1 MLQNPMKT
9 DVCIIGAGP
18 AGLMAAIHSAGASAR
33 TTVIEA
39 NTTSGRKLLMTGGG
53 RCNLTHQA
61 GPKVLVRA
69 FGAKGRFLSF
79 CLYEYPPQF
88 VRDFFAGLGLQTKV
102 LEDDCVFP
110 VSERA
115 GDVRDALV
123 NQAKKLGVKFLY
135 DKRVSNI
142 TKDADAFTIR
152 MSSESISAKKIIIA
166 TGGLSWPKT
175 GCTGDGYRFARQ
187 FGHSIVE
194 PKASLVPLVTQER
207 WPVQLAGT
215 AVEKVQI
222 STHISNNK
230 IHATGALVFTED
242 GIGGPAVWDMSR
254 YITDYLPATDKP
266 VIITLDLLPDIEQS
280 ELEIQVTD
288 LAGVNPKKKVVNI
301 VAELLPRRLA
311 SFLCGRAGCN
321 DELVAG
327 RLKKDVRKKLTA
339 IIKCLPLSI
348 AKTRPIEEAI
358 VTRGGVSINEVDPK
372 TMESKICPG
381 MFFVG
386 EVLDVDGP
394 CGGFSLQICFSTAAI
409 AGTCAALTK

>member
-1 MLQNPMKT
+1 
-9 DVCIIGAGP
+9 
-18 AGLMAAIHSAGASAR
+18 MAAIHSARAGAR
-33 TTVIEA
+33 TTLIEA
-39 NTTSGRKLLMTGGG
+39 NTTSGRKLLLTGGG
-53 RCNLTHQA
+53 RCNLTHKSE
-61 GPKVLVRA
+61 PKELVRA
-69 FGAKGRFLSF
+69 FGDQGRFLSF

-88 VRDFFAGLGLQTKV
+88 VLDFFAGLGLQTKV
-102 LEDDCVFP
+102 QEDGCVFP

-123 NQAKKLGVKFLY
+123 NQAKTLGVKFLY
-135 DKRVSNI
+135 DKRVGDI
-142 TKDADAFTIR
+142 TKDTDAFTIR
-152 MSSESISAKKIIIA
+152 TPSEPVSAKKIIIA

-187 FGHSIVE
+187 FGHSIIE

-207 WPVQLAGT
+207 WPAQLAGT
-215 AVEKVQI
+215 AVEKVRI

-254 YITDYLPATDKP
+254 YITDYLPAAERP
-266 VIITLDLLPDIEQS
+266 VTITLDLLPDFNQAEFEKQIN
-280 ELEIQVTD
+280 D

-311 SFLCGRAGCN
+311 TFLCGRADCN

-327 RLKKDVRKKLTA
+327 QLKKDIRKKLIA
-339 IIKCLPLSI
+339 IVKSLPLSI
-348 AKTRPIEEAI
+348 VRTRPIEEAI

-381 MFFVG
+381 MYFVG

-394 CGGFSLQICFSTAAI
+394 CGGFSLQICFSTAAL
-409 AGTCAALTK
+409 AGTCASQGR